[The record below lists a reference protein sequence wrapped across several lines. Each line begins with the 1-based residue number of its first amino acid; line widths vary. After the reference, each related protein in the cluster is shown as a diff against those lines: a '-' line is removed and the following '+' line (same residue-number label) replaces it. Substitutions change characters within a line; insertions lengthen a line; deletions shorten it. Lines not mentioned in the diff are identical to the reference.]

1 MSNRKLTN
9 SEINF
14 KTFMLILWEEKI
26 LILGLCLFF
35 STTSFLYQS
44 SKINKNE
51 QKIVISL
58 NDPALLSG
66 QIRYFEDILNYHEYD
81 DKRRQEHLFN
91 YQERFKNNFKTRSN
105 FKNFIDRNKIGSE
118 LKNWLIN
125 NNLDFE
131 QYFNENRIVIVKDK
145 KFYVIFPSKIEKL
158 PNILDGYVF
167 FIKDLTINDFRSTL
181 KLKILSEIKKNQQ
194 ALSIAKKI
202 GLQNPLLSSDNNS
215 SIKIISEPR
224 EIFYLG
230 EKILNERN
238 DNLNKLLVE
247 LSEFDFDYNPIL
259 INSSIDSGG
268 VDKVFLS
275 TVAGLLF
282 GFFLSISI
290 IYLKK
295 IKNS

>member
-1 MSNRKLTN
+1 MSNRKLIN

-26 LILGLCLFF
+26 LILGMCLFF
-35 STTSFLYQS
+35 STASFFYQS
-44 SKINKNE
+44 SKINKSE

-58 NDPALLSG
+58 SDPPLLSS

-81 DKRRQEHLFN
+81 DKKTLEHSGN
-91 YQERFKNNFKTRSN
+91 YHERFKNNFKTRNN

-118 LKNWLIN
+118 LKNWFIK

-131 QYFNENRIVIVKDK
+131 QYFNENRIGIVKDK
-145 KFYVIFPSKIEKL
+145 TFYVIFPSKIEKL
-158 PNILDGYVF
+158 PNILDEYVF
-167 FIKDLTINDFRSTL
+167 FIKDLTINDFRSSL
-181 KLKILSEIKKNQQ
+181 KLKILSELKKNQQ

-202 GLQNPLLSSDNNS
+202 GLQNPYIGFDNNGS
-215 SIKIISEPR
+215 NKIFLEPR

-230 EKILNERN
+230 EKILNERI
-238 DNLNKLLVE
+238 DDLNKLLVE
-247 LSEFDFDYNPIL
+247 LSEFNFDYTPIL
-259 INSSIDSGG
+259 INSSIVSGD

-282 GFFLSISI
+282 GFFFSISI